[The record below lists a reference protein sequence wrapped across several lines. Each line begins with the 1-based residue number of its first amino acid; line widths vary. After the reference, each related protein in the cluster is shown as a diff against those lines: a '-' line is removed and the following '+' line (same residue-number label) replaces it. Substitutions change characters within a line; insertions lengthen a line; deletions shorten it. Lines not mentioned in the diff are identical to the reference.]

1 MNFEQYK
8 LRTGEETRVVE
19 MSTGLLLNLIVNP
32 YGVCTA
38 QGYNDNSEWKS
49 VVISEDNYN
58 IYPFVSDYIRF
69 PENRALA
76 AIFSEELDSLKNY
89 LRRI

>member
-1 MNFEQYK
+1 MK
-8 LRTGEETRVVE
+8 
-19 MSTGLLLNLIVNP
+19 SGLLLNLIVNP

-38 QGYNDNSEWKS
+38 QGYDDSSEWKS

-69 PENRALA
+69 PENRALV
-76 AIFSEELDSLKNY
+76 AIFAEEIET
-89 LRRI
+89 LRKHLRNI